1 MFPIMTYKVQML
13 NSNARYVNLFSI
25 FHPWRQKEGVMFSLY
40 AVILIVFDQCD
51 VALQMDEHVMLCSC
65 GEEETSIDKEWEAKA
80 V

>member
-1 MFPIMTYKVQML
+1 
-13 NSNARYVNLFSI
+13 
-25 FHPWRQKEGVMFSLY
+25 MFSLY

-65 GEEETSIDKEWEAKA
+65 GEEETSIDKEREAKA